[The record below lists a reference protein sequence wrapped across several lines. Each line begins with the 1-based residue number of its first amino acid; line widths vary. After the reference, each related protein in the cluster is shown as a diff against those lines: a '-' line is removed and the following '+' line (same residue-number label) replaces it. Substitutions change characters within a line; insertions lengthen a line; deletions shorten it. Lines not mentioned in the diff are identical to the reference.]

1 MEKRFELM
9 GLLDRFRKV
18 SSTEKP
24 ASIEVQAVPGM
35 ICAPCSGKGVVM
47 ADLPDPVFASGA
59 MGIAYGIEPIDGVLY
74 CPITGVVTATTPT
87 LHALG
92 LETNDGVEV
101 LLHIGVDTVTM
112 KGEGFVSFVS
122 QGQSV
127 VAGEPLMIF
136 DRSKVMAAG
145 FSDTVITVVTNSYDY
160 KQVSAID
167 ARDVHAGQK
176 IIDVELAKV

>member
-18 SSTEKP
+18 SSVEKP
-24 ASIEVQAVPGM
+24 VSIEVQAVP
-35 ICAPCSGKGVVM
+35 
-47 ADLPDPVFASGA
+47 
-59 MGIAYGIEPIDGVLY
+59 
-74 CPITGVVTATTPT
+74 ITGVVT
-87 LHALG
+87 
-92 LETNDGVEV
+92 
-101 LLHIGVDTVTM
+101 M
-112 KGEGFVSFVS
+112 KGDGFVSFVS

-127 VAGEPLMIF
+127 VAGEPLMFF

-176 IIDVELAKV
+176 NY